1 MKHSLPSPD
10 PAPDGTPALRW
21 KFLFSPFTLAMLI
34 LALAL
39 CAAGLSLTTW
49 QFVDFLRT
57 GNLASALEWAK
68 FFLLYAVSIFI
79 AVIVTAMLI
88 RSEYVLT
95 DQRLTLVFGLI
106 RMRYGLDTIRSAHL
120 FKGANKLALY
130 FNDEKT
136 RYTVIVISPKS
147 YDDFVRAIILRN
159 ERIAF
164 TFSTPEEE
172 EEFKKKK

>member
-1 MKHSLPSPD
+1 MFPPL
-10 PAPDGTPALRW
+10 
-21 KFLFSPFTLAMLI
+21 TLAILI

-39 CAAGLSLTTW
+39 CAAGFSLTTW

-57 GNLASALEWAK
+57 GNLASALDWIK
-68 FFLLYAVSIFI
+68 FFLLYAVSVFI
-79 AVIVTAMLI
+79 PVIVTAMLV
-88 RSEYVLT
+88 RSEYLLNDTQLVLT
-95 DQRLTLVFGLI
+95 FGFI
-106 RMRYGLDTIRSAHL
+106 RMRYPLDTIRSAHL

-136 RYTVIVISPKS
+136 HYTVIVISPKC
-147 YDDFVRAIILRN
+147 YDEFVRAIILRN
-159 ERIAF
+159 DRISF